1 MPRFFTVILL
11 LAVFFLTGMVFG
23 MNQENINNLT
33 PSHKAE
39 NKLNDQ
45 PNNSIQNEKTSP
57 TNSEYATDYNDELD
71 SQKPTK
77 ALTLTQKT
85 ASLLEKGIKG
95 ISEIIVGILHQIAL
109 LFF

>member
-1 MPRFFTVILL
+1 
-11 LAVFFLTGMVFG
+11 MVFG
-23 MNQENINNLT
+23 KNQENINNLT
-33 PSHKAE
+33 PSQKAE

-95 ISEIIVGILHQIAL
+95 ISEIDRKSTRLNSSHVAISYDVFCLKKKKNKRI
-109 LFF
+109 